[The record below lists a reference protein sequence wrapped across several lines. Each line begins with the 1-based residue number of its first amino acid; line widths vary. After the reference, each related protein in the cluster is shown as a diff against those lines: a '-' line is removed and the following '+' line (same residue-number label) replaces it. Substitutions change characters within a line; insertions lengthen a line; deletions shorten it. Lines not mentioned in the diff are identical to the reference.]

1 LPGWAVSSQRACY
14 LGWSWEATTEHRFP
28 KRAEVRQTTD
38 LLVIEDNPNLRRA
51 LAEALLSEGYQ
62 VISAADGVDALRALD
77 QADPWLILMERRLP
91 RMDAKEFLHE
101 LRQRRMRARI
111 VIFTGARDAAQ
122 TVEELMADGYLVKPF
137 DLSDLFALVERYC
150 PKQD

>member
-1 LPGWAVSSQRACY
+1 
-14 LGWSWEATTEHRFP
+14 
-28 KRAEVRQTTD
+28 
-38 LLVIEDNPNLRRA
+38 VIEDNPNLRRA
-51 LAEALLSEGYQ
+51 LAEALLDEGYQ

-137 DLSDLFALVERYC
+137 DLSDLFTLVERYN
-150 PKQD
+150 PTQD